1 MLEADLIT
9 LIQKIQHNQCD
20 FQTIEV
26 IAANTNTPRLYE
38 TLSSFSNQDNG
49 GIIVLG
55 LNETDFNRWSYR
67 RIYARGSPSFERR
80 FSNKSSKSDG
90 L

>member
-1 MLEADLIT
+1 MAKTSKPLNFKTFKLLDLT
-9 LIQKIQHNQCD
+9 FGLYHRQRHQCSYQLKRKD
-20 FQTIEV
+20 KK
-26 IAANTNTPRLYE
+26 
-38 TLSSFSNQDNG
+38 
-49 GIIVLG
+49 
-55 LNETDFNRWSYR
+55 DFNRWSYH